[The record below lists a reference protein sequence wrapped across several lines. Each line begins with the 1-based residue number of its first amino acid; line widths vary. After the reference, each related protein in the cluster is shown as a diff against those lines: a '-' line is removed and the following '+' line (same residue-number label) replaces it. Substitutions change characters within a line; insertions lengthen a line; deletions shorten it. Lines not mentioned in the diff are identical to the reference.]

1 MKKPARFLSLLMAV
15 MMLVGS
21 AVPAYAFEG
30 LGEISNIT
38 DYGEDTPFVTEDD
51 EDLPT
56 LEEEPREEEPPS
68 SSEPQPD
75 VSVPPVVDTGEPP
88 EDSEGE
94 SLQGDADAPLP
105 TEPTVG
111 ASGLDPPDSFSFE
124 AVRSGS
130 ASASGMRKARANPGS
145 TTIYMEK
152 ISGLSHLYPFSGGTT
167 YSAYKMYTADG
178 RAAFCVE
185 PARFNSTNS
194 TVVTGSL
201 SYSALSSTQQK
212 EIAKAIAASGGYSNG
227 DKYFAAQAII
237 WEICYGQTP
246 RSGSVYKAVIAANS
260 GRLGSYYEQIRA
272 DMESMGEIPSFMSP
286 DPNNPTIHEMTDNG
300 GSWSIDLENT
310 NSSVTLNASDFTSR
324 APFDFSV
331 SGDTLTVESDSEPD
345 QDAYVEWHS
354 GSGESGLIFWNSSQ
368 QTKASF
374 DETQG
379 IPADGYM
386 AFTNNFIP
394 NPPDT
399 PETPPEEPGLGYLTI
414 VKYDGDTNL
423 PLGGAI
429 FKVECDGYINDAVD
443 VPYGGKTIVIP
454 IPEGQTQVDVTVTEV
469 TAPSGYVKDS
479 TPKTVTV
486 TANETVN
493 IVEVG
498 FVNYPE
504 ACSLEIYKYETGNK
518 GVALEGAS
526 FRIRYADPNVSAQ
539 TWTET
544 TDGSGKIHI
553 DLPAAGALIVE
564 ELSAPT
570 GYVMNTKTSYD
581 VTVAKGEQKTIDI
594 PNDKKT
600 QLVAIKKDAQ
610 SGQLLAGASIRA
622 TLLRS
627 NTPPYEG
634 GQSYTETTGPDGR
647 AVFTNLIPGEYR
659 VEEIAP
665 PQFYMGTT
673 TVHTVNI
680 LDGNTETVTVE
691 FRNEPWT
698 GLTIRKVD
706 KINAKGL
713 PGAIFK
719 LYKGSE
725 EDPKA
730 YLGDW
735 ESGENG
741 SVTIQKLE
749 PGYYT
754 IVESQ
759 APYGYLLDQEHHV
772 QTIEIK
778 PEAVDRNITVVFQ
791 NLPKPKLLIEKIDKV
806 TGLRLPGAVFHVS
819 RRGSE
824 EYMEVRTGSDG
835 TVLLENL
842 EDDWYT
848 VTEVRAPSG
857 YVLDSRHYDVEM
869 IPGKTV
875 PLIINNLQQPDLLLR
890 KVDEQTGSGVP
901 GAVLRITKD
910 GAKEYKDVTT
920 GADGTYLVKD
930 LEPGWY
936 IVEEIKAPDGYLLND
951 EPQYIELIAGQDS
964 ELIIKNR
971 HKPSL
976 EILKIDSVT
985 KQPLEGVAF
994 RVQIKNGKTLG
1005 EYRTDAV
1012 GRIYL
1017 ENIDPEL
1024 YVVTEVKAP
1033 DGYIL
1038 LTGSKEALVEWGK
1051 TTTLQFENQPR
1062 NPILVKK
1069 VDTKTGEPLAGA
1081 KFLIQQ
1087 VNGAYVAEL
1096 ETGRNG
1102 YITVT
1107 DLDPGWYTVKET
1119 KAPLGYILDDTVK
1132 TVELKPDAPAVVEF
1146 ENQPLNGLHIKK
1158 IDSKTQA
1165 PLEGAKFR
1173 VSEKGGRLIGEYTTD
1188 NQGEIVIDDLQPGW
1202 YTIEETKAPNG
1213 YRLDNTPKDVE
1224 FVWGQ
1229 FVTVEFTNELL
1240 SPIQIRKIDS
1250 ETGAPLAGAKFR
1262 ITKANG
1268 EYVGDFSTS
1277 TDGFLNVPEL
1287 EPGFYIV
1294 SETKAPEGYLLDN
1307 TPQTIEVKANVPTM
1321 VEFVNKRLPGLQVQ
1335 KIDAN
1340 TGEPL
1345 AGAKFRVEK
1354 SNGERMGD
1362 FVTNSAGFF
1371 VAPDLEAGTYTVYET
1386 AAPAGYILDKTPQ
1399 TAVLRP
1405 NGTTT
1410 LEFSNKPLAG
1420 LQIKKVDAVTG
1431 LPMKGVEFKITK
1443 LNSEPV
1449 GIYVTDDAGLIFV
1462 PDMKEGWYVV
1472 TETRTLDGYKL
1483 DNAPRNVEVAS
1494 DKLNLVEYRNQPYP
1508 HLQLVKI
1515 DAETKAPIEG
1525 VRFKVS
1531 DRLGRELGTF
1541 SANKLGQIHLTGM
1554 EQGTYY
1560 VQEVEAKPGYV
1571 LDSTVQ
1577 EVSLLWGKTT
1587 KLEIPN
1593 TPLGTLRIKKI
1604 DSETKQPLFGAV
1616 FNLYDLKGNLLGEYT
1631 TDNRGIIEFPKEVQA
1646 GKYKLREVKAPAGY
1660 VLDEMPKTIEVK
1672 ASETLEL
1679 EVPNKPMRGQIQIV
1693 KTAAENNTI
1702 TKDKAGALLEGAVFE
1717 IYNTRLEVV
1726 DRITT
1731 DSRGLAISKELP
1743 MGVYGIKEIAAPKYY
1758 FTDGTVF
1765 YAELKVDG
1773 DLVRFEVKNKPKDIS
1788 VTIEKR
1794 GNVQAMPGDVIFYTL
1809 DNIANTSNIPL
1820 EEFYVHDLLP
1830 TDAVR
1835 LNQLSTGTWSEKG
1848 KFDVL
1853 YRTNKKDAYR
1863 TLASNLSTTTDN
1875 QLECGREA
1883 LGLAA
1888 NEYVT
1893 DIKLQFAE
1901 VGEGFHS
1908 VTSPTVTVTV
1918 LADLPDG
1925 YQFTNRADVGGRTED
1940 EWVYAKDAWTTC
1952 IFAPPRGCLPKT
1964 GFGG

>member
-38 DYGEDTPFVTEDD
+38 DYGEDTPVVTEDD

-56 LEEEPREEEPPS
+56 LEEEPREEEPP

-185 PARFNSTNS
+185 PARFNSTNG

-454 IPEGQTQVDVTVTEV
+454 IPEGETQVDVTVTEV
-469 TAPSGYVKDS
+469 TAPFGYVMDS
-479 TPKTVTV
+479 APKTVTV

-564 ELSAPT
+564 ELSAPA

-706 KINAKGL
+706 KTNAKGL

-778 PEAVDRNITVVFQ
+778 PEAVNRNITVVFQ

-848 VTEVRAPSG
+848 VTEVRSPSG

-869 IPGKTV
+869 IPGKMV

-985 KQPLEGVAF
+985 KQPLEGVSF
-994 RVQIKNGKTLG
+994 QVQIKNGKTLG
-1005 EYRTDAV
+1005 EYRTDAA

-1033 DGYIL
+1033 DGYIM

-1081 KFLIQQ
+1081 KF
-1087 VNGAYVAEL
+1087 
-1096 ETGRNG
+1096 
-1102 YITVT
+1102 
-1107 DLDPGWYTVKET
+1107 
-1119 KAPLGYILDDTVK
+1119 
-1132 TVELKPDAPAVVEF
+1132 
-1146 ENQPLNGLHIKK
+1146 
-1158 IDSKTQA
+1158 
-1165 PLEGAKFR
+1165 
-1173 VSEKGGRLIGEYTTD
+1173 
-1188 NQGEIVIDDLQPGW
+1188 
-1202 YTIEETKAPNG
+1202 
-1213 YRLDNTPKDVE
+1213 
-1224 FVWGQ
+1224 
-1229 FVTVEFTNELL
+1229 
-1240 SPIQIRKIDS
+1240 
-1250 ETGAPLAGAKFR
+1250 
-1262 ITKANG
+1262 
-1268 EYVGDFSTS
+1268 
-1277 TDGFLNVPEL
+1277 
-1287 EPGFYIV
+1287 
-1294 SETKAPEGYLLDN
+1294 
-1307 TPQTIEVKANVPTM
+1307 
-1321 VEFVNKRLPGLQVQ
+1321 
-1335 KIDAN
+1335 
-1340 TGEPL
+1340 
-1345 AGAKFRVEK
+1345 RVEK
-1354 SNGERMGD
+1354 SSGERMGD

-1371 VAPDLEAGTYTVYET
+1371 VTPDLEAGTYTVYET

-1541 SANKLGQIHLTGM
+1541 STNKLGQIHLTGM

-1646 GKYKLREVKAPAGY
+1646 GKYKLKEVKAPAGY

-1672 ASETLEL
+1672 AGETLEL
-1679 EVPNKPMRGQIQIV
+1679 EILNKPMRGQIQIA

-1702 TKDKAGALLEGAVFE
+1702 TRDKTGALLEGAVFE

-1731 DSRGLAISKELP
+1731 DSRGLAVSKELP
-1743 MGVYGIKEIAAPKYY
+1743 IGVYGIKEIAAPKYY

-1809 DNIANTSNIPL
+1809 DNISNTSNIPL

>member
-1 MKKPARFLSLLMAV
+1 M
-15 MMLVGS
+15 
-21 AVPAYAFEG
+21 
-30 LGEISNIT
+30 
-38 DYGEDTPFVTEDD
+38 
-51 EDLPT
+51 
-56 LEEEPREEEPPS
+56 S
-68 SSEPQPD
+68 S
-75 VSVPPVVDTGEPP
+75 
-88 EDSEGE
+88 
-94 SLQGDADAPLP
+94 
-105 TEPTVG
+105 
-111 ASGLDPPDSFSFE
+111 
-124 AVRSGS
+124 
-130 ASASGMRKARANPGS
+130 
-145 TTIYMEK
+145 
-152 ISGLSHLYPFSGGTT
+152 PFSTN
-167 YSAYKMYTADG
+167 KLYTADG

-185 PARFNSTNS
+185 PARFNTTNG

-237 WEICYGQTP
+237 WEICYGQTH
-246 RSGSVYKAVIAANS
+246 RSGSVYKAIIAANS
-260 GRLGSYYEQIRA
+260 VRLGSYYEQIRA

-310 NSSVTLNASDFTSR
+310 NSSVTLNASDFASR

-331 SGDTLTVESDSEPD
+331 SGDTLTVESDTEPD

-354 GSGESGLIFWNSSQ
+354 GIGESGLIFWNSSQ

-414 VKYDGDTNL
+414 VKYDGETNL

-443 VPYGGKTIVIP
+443 VPYGGKNIVIP

-469 TAPSGYVKDS
+469 TAPSGYVMDS

-564 ELSAPT
+564 ELSAPA

-706 KINAKGL
+706 KTNAKGL

-778 PEAVDRNITVVFQ
+778 PEAVNRNITVVFQ

-824 EYMEVRTGSDG
+824 EYMEVQTGSDG

-842 EDDWYT
+842 ENDWYT

-875 PLIINNLQQPDLLLR
+875 PLIINNLQQPDLLIR

-1087 VNGAYVAEL
+1087 VNGAFVAEL

-1132 TVELKPDAPAVVEF
+1132 TVELKPDSPAVVEF

-1158 IDSKTQA
+1158 IDS
-1165 PLEGAKFR
+1165 
-1173 VSEKGGRLIGEYTTD
+1173 
-1188 NQGEIVIDDLQPGW
+1188 
-1202 YTIEETKAPNG
+1202 
-1213 YRLDNTPKDVE
+1213 
-1224 FVWGQ
+1224 
-1229 FVTVEFTNELL
+1229 
-1240 SPIQIRKIDS
+1240 
-1250 ETGAPLAGAKFR
+1250 
-1262 ITKANG
+1262 
-1268 EYVGDFSTS
+1268 
-1277 TDGFLNVPEL
+1277 
-1287 EPGFYIV
+1287 
-1294 SETKAPEGYLLDN
+1294 
-1307 TPQTIEVKANVPTM
+1307 
-1321 VEFVNKRLPGLQVQ
+1321 
-1335 KIDAN
+1335 
-1340 TGEPL
+1340 
-1345 AGAKFRVEK
+1345 
-1354 SNGERMGD
+1354 
-1362 FVTNSAGFF
+1362 
-1371 VAPDLEAGTYTVYET
+1371 
-1386 AAPAGYILDKTPQ
+1386 
-1399 TAVLRP
+1399 
-1405 NGTTT
+1405 
-1410 LEFSNKPLAG
+1410 
-1420 LQIKKVDAVTG
+1420 
-1431 LPMKGVEFKITK
+1431 
-1443 LNSEPV
+1443 
-1449 GIYVTDDAGLIFV
+1449 
-1462 PDMKEGWYVV
+1462 
-1472 TETRTLDGYKL
+1472 
-1483 DNAPRNVEVAS
+1483 
-1494 DKLNLVEYRNQPYP
+1494 
-1508 HLQLVKI
+1508 
-1515 DAETKAPIEG
+1515 
-1525 VRFKVS
+1525 
-1531 DRLGRELGTF
+1531 
-1541 SANKLGQIHLTGM
+1541 
-1554 EQGTYY
+1554 
-1560 VQEVEAKPGYV
+1560 
-1571 LDSTVQ
+1571 
-1577 EVSLLWGKTT
+1577 
-1587 KLEIPN
+1587 
-1593 TPLGTLRIKKI
+1593 
-1604 DSETKQPLFGAV
+1604 
-1616 FNLYDLKGNLLGEYT
+1616 
-1631 TDNRGIIEFPKEVQA
+1631 
-1646 GKYKLREVKAPAGY
+1646 
-1660 VLDEMPKTIEVK
+1660 
-1672 ASETLEL
+1672 
-1679 EVPNKPMRGQIQIV
+1679 
-1693 KTAAENNTI
+1693 
-1702 TKDKAGALLEGAVFE
+1702 
-1717 IYNTRLEVV
+1717 
-1726 DRITT
+1726 
-1731 DSRGLAISKELP
+1731 
-1743 MGVYGIKEIAAPKYY
+1743 
-1758 FTDGTVF
+1758 
-1765 YAELKVDG
+1765 
-1773 DLVRFEVKNKPKDIS
+1773 
-1788 VTIEKR
+1788 
-1794 GNVQAMPGDVIFYTL
+1794 
-1809 DNIANTSNIPL
+1809 
-1820 EEFYVHDLLP
+1820 
-1830 TDAVR
+1830 
-1835 LNQLSTGTWSEKG
+1835 
-1848 KFDVL
+1848 
-1853 YRTNKKDAYR
+1853 
-1863 TLASNLSTTTDN
+1863 
-1875 QLECGREA
+1875 
-1883 LGLAA
+1883 
-1888 NEYVT
+1888 
-1893 DIKLQFAE
+1893 
-1901 VGEGFHS
+1901 
-1908 VTSPTVTVTV
+1908 
-1918 LADLPDG
+1918 
-1925 YQFTNRADVGGRTED
+1925 
-1940 EWVYAKDAWTTC
+1940 
-1952 IFAPPRGCLPKT
+1952 
-1964 GFGG
+1964 

>member
-38 DYGEDTPFVTEDD
+38 DYGEDTPVVTEDD

-56 LEEEPREEEPPS
+56 LEEEPREEEPP

-185 PARFNSTNS
+185 PARFNSTNG

-454 IPEGQTQVDVTVTEV
+454 IPEGETQVDVTVTEV
-469 TAPSGYVKDS
+469 TAPFGYVMDS
-479 TPKTVTV
+479 APKTVTV

-564 ELSAPT
+564 ELSAPA

-706 KINAKGL
+706 KTNAKGL

-778 PEAVDRNITVVFQ
+778 PEAVNRNITVVFQ

-964 ELIIKNR
+964 GLIIKNR

-985 KQPLEGVAF
+985 KQPLEGVSF
-994 RVQIKNGKTLG
+994 QVQIKNGKTLG
-1005 EYRTDAV
+1005 EYRTDAA

-1033 DGYIL
+1033 DGYIM
-1038 LTGSKEALVEWGK
+1038 LTGSKETLVEWGK

-1087 VNGAYVAEL
+1087 VNGAFVAEL

-1202 YTIEETKAPNG
+1202 YTIEETKAP
-1213 YRLDNTPKDVE
+1213 
-1224 FVWGQ
+1224 
-1229 FVTVEFTNELL
+1229 
-1240 SPIQIRKIDS
+1240 
-1250 ETGAPLAGAKFR
+1250 
-1262 ITKANG
+1262 
-1268 EYVGDFSTS
+1268 
-1277 TDGFLNVPEL
+1277 
-1287 EPGFYIV
+1287 
-1294 SETKAPEGYLLDN
+1294 
-1307 TPQTIEVKANVPTM
+1307 
-1321 VEFVNKRLPGLQVQ
+1321 
-1335 KIDAN
+1335 
-1340 TGEPL
+1340 
-1345 AGAKFRVEK
+1345 
-1354 SNGERMGD
+1354 
-1362 FVTNSAGFF
+1362 
-1371 VAPDLEAGTYTVYET
+1371 
-1386 AAPAGYILDKTPQ
+1386 
-1399 TAVLRP
+1399 
-1405 NGTTT
+1405 
-1410 LEFSNKPLAG
+1410 
-1420 LQIKKVDAVTG
+1420 
-1431 LPMKGVEFKITK
+1431 
-1443 LNSEPV
+1443 
-1449 GIYVTDDAGLIFV
+1449 
-1462 PDMKEGWYVV
+1462 
-1472 TETRTLDGYKL
+1472 
-1483 DNAPRNVEVAS
+1483 
-1494 DKLNLVEYRNQPYP
+1494 
-1508 HLQLVKI
+1508 
-1515 DAETKAPIEG
+1515 IEG

-1541 SANKLGQIHLTGM
+1541 STNKLGQIHLTGM

-1646 GKYKLREVKAPAGY
+1646 GKYKLKEVKAPAGY

-1672 ASETLEL
+1672 AGETLEL
-1679 EVPNKPMRGQIQIV
+1679 EILNKPMRGQIQIV

-1702 TKDKAGALLEGAVFE
+1702 TRDKTGALLEGAVFE

-1731 DSRGLAISKELP
+1731 DSRGLAVSKELP
-1743 MGVYGIKEIAAPKYY
+1743 IGVYGIKEIAAPKYY

>member
-38 DYGEDTPFVTEDD
+38 DYGEDTPVVTEDD

-56 LEEEPREEEPPS
+56 LEEEPREEEPP

-185 PARFNSTNS
+185 PARFNSTNG

-564 ELSAPT
+564 ELSAPA

-706 KINAKGL
+706 KTNAKGL

-778 PEAVDRNITVVFQ
+778 PEAVNRNITVVFQ

-964 ELIIKNR
+964 GLIIKNR

-985 KQPLEGVAF
+985 KQPLEGVSF
-994 RVQIKNGKTLG
+994 QVQIKNGKTLG
-1005 EYRTDAV
+1005 EYRTDAA

-1033 DGYIL
+1033 DGYIM
-1038 LTGSKEALVEWGK
+1038 LTGSKETLVEWGK

-1087 VNGAYVAEL
+1087 VNGAFVAEL

-1202 YTIEETKAPNG
+1202 YTIEETKAP
-1213 YRLDNTPKDVE
+1213 
-1224 FVWGQ
+1224 
-1229 FVTVEFTNELL
+1229 
-1240 SPIQIRKIDS
+1240 
-1250 ETGAPLAGAKFR
+1250 
-1262 ITKANG
+1262 
-1268 EYVGDFSTS
+1268 
-1277 TDGFLNVPEL
+1277 
-1287 EPGFYIV
+1287 
-1294 SETKAPEGYLLDN
+1294 
-1307 TPQTIEVKANVPTM
+1307 
-1321 VEFVNKRLPGLQVQ
+1321 
-1335 KIDAN
+1335 
-1340 TGEPL
+1340 
-1345 AGAKFRVEK
+1345 
-1354 SNGERMGD
+1354 
-1362 FVTNSAGFF
+1362 
-1371 VAPDLEAGTYTVYET
+1371 
-1386 AAPAGYILDKTPQ
+1386 
-1399 TAVLRP
+1399 
-1405 NGTTT
+1405 
-1410 LEFSNKPLAG
+1410 
-1420 LQIKKVDAVTG
+1420 
-1431 LPMKGVEFKITK
+1431 
-1443 LNSEPV
+1443 
-1449 GIYVTDDAGLIFV
+1449 
-1462 PDMKEGWYVV
+1462 
-1472 TETRTLDGYKL
+1472 
-1483 DNAPRNVEVAS
+1483 
-1494 DKLNLVEYRNQPYP
+1494 
-1508 HLQLVKI
+1508 
-1515 DAETKAPIEG
+1515 IEG

-1541 SANKLGQIHLTGM
+1541 STNKLGQIHLTGM

-1646 GKYKLREVKAPAGY
+1646 GKYKLKEVKAPAGY

-1672 ASETLEL
+1672 AGETLEL
-1679 EVPNKPMRGQIQIV
+1679 EILNKPMRGQIQIV

-1702 TKDKAGALLEGAVFE
+1702 TRDKTGALLEGAVFE

-1731 DSRGLAISKELP
+1731 DSRGLAVSKELP
-1743 MGVYGIKEIAAPKYY
+1743 IGVYGIKEIAAPKYY

-1809 DNIANTSNIPL
+1809 DNISNTSNIPL

-1835 LNQLSTGTWSEKG
+1835 LNQLSTDTWSEKG

>member
-38 DYGEDTPFVTEDD
+38 DYGEDTPVVTEDD

-56 LEEEPREEEPPS
+56 LEEEPREEEPP

-185 PARFNSTNS
+185 PARFNSTNG

-564 ELSAPT
+564 ELSAPA

-706 KINAKGL
+706 KTNAKGL

-778 PEAVDRNITVVFQ
+778 PEAVNRNITVVFQ

-848 VTEVRAPSG
+848 VTEVRSPSG

-875 PLIINNLQQPDLLLR
+875 PLIINNLQQPDPLLR

-951 EPQYIELIAGQDS
+951 EPQYIELIAGQGS

-985 KQPLEGVAF
+985 KQPLEGVSF

-1005 EYRTDAV
+1005 EYRTDAA

-1038 LTGSKEALVEWGK
+1038 LTSSKEALVEWGK

-1081 KFLIQQ
+1081 KF
-1087 VNGAYVAEL
+1087 
-1096 ETGRNG
+1096 
-1102 YITVT
+1102 
-1107 DLDPGWYTVKET
+1107 
-1119 KAPLGYILDDTVK
+1119 
-1132 TVELKPDAPAVVEF
+1132 
-1146 ENQPLNGLHIKK
+1146 
-1158 IDSKTQA
+1158 
-1165 PLEGAKFR
+1165 
-1173 VSEKGGRLIGEYTTD
+1173 
-1188 NQGEIVIDDLQPGW
+1188 
-1202 YTIEETKAPNG
+1202 
-1213 YRLDNTPKDVE
+1213 
-1224 FVWGQ
+1224 
-1229 FVTVEFTNELL
+1229 
-1240 SPIQIRKIDS
+1240 
-1250 ETGAPLAGAKFR
+1250 
-1262 ITKANG
+1262 
-1268 EYVGDFSTS
+1268 
-1277 TDGFLNVPEL
+1277 
-1287 EPGFYIV
+1287 
-1294 SETKAPEGYLLDN
+1294 
-1307 TPQTIEVKANVPTM
+1307 
-1321 VEFVNKRLPGLQVQ
+1321 
-1335 KIDAN
+1335 
-1340 TGEPL
+1340 
-1345 AGAKFRVEK
+1345 RVEK
-1354 SNGERMGD
+1354 SSGERMGD

-1371 VAPDLEAGTYTVYET
+1371 VTPDLEAGTYTVYET

-1541 SANKLGQIHLTGM
+1541 STNKLGQIHLTGM

-1593 TPLGTLRIKKI
+1593 RPLGTLRIKKI

-1646 GKYKLREVKAPAGY
+1646 GKYKLKEVKAPAGY

-1672 ASETLEL
+1672 AGETLEL
-1679 EVPNKPMRGQIQIV
+1679 EILNKPMRGQIQIA

-1702 TKDKAGALLEGAVFE
+1702 TRDKTGALLEGAVFE

-1731 DSRGLAISKELP
+1731 DSRGLAVSKELP
-1743 MGVYGIKEIAAPKYY
+1743 IGVYGIKEIAAPKYY

-1765 YAELKVDG
+1765 YAELKGDG

-1809 DNIANTSNIPL
+1809 DNISNTSNIPL

-1925 YQFTNRADVGGRTED
+1925 YRFTNLADVGGRTED

>member
-1 MKKPARFLSLLMAV
+1 M
-15 MMLVGS
+15 
-21 AVPAYAFEG
+21 
-30 LGEISNIT
+30 
-38 DYGEDTPFVTEDD
+38 
-51 EDLPT
+51 
-56 LEEEPREEEPPS
+56 
-68 SSEPQPD
+68 
-75 VSVPPVVDTGEPP
+75 
-88 EDSEGE
+88 
-94 SLQGDADAPLP
+94 
-105 TEPTVG
+105 
-111 ASGLDPPDSFSFE
+111 
-124 AVRSGS
+124 
-130 ASASGMRKARANPGS
+130 
-145 TTIYMEK
+145 
-152 ISGLSHLYPFSGGTT
+152 
-167 YSAYKMYTADG
+167 
-178 RAAFCVE
+178 
-185 PARFNSTNS
+185 
-194 TVVTGSL
+194 
-201 SYSALSSTQQK
+201 
-212 EIAKAIAASGGYSNG
+212 
-227 DKYFAAQAII
+227 
-237 WEICYGQTP
+237 
-246 RSGSVYKAVIAANS
+246 
-260 GRLGSYYEQIRA
+260 
-272 DMESMGEIPSFMSP
+272 
-286 DPNNPTIHEMTDNG
+286 
-300 GSWSIDLENT
+300 
-310 NSSVTLNASDFTSR
+310 
-324 APFDFSV
+324 
-331 SGDTLTVESDSEPD
+331 
-345 QDAYVEWHS
+345 
-354 GSGESGLIFWNSSQ
+354 
-368 QTKASF
+368 
-374 DETQG
+374 
-379 IPADGYM
+379 
-386 AFTNNFIP
+386 
-394 NPPDT
+394 
-399 PETPPEEPGLGYLTI
+399 
-414 VKYDGDTNL
+414 
-423 PLGGAI
+423 
-429 FKVECDGYINDAVD
+429 
-443 VPYGGKTIVIP
+443 
-454 IPEGQTQVDVTVTEV
+454 
-469 TAPSGYVKDS
+469 
-479 TPKTVTV
+479 
-486 TANETVN
+486 
-493 IVEVG
+493 
-498 FVNYPE
+498 
-504 ACSLEIYKYETGNK
+504 
-518 GVALEGAS
+518 
-526 FRIRYADPNVSAQ
+526 
-539 TWTET
+539 
-544 TDGSGKIHI
+544 
-553 DLPAAGALIVE
+553 
-564 ELSAPT
+564 
-570 GYVMNTKTSYD
+570 
-581 VTVAKGEQKTIDI
+581 
-594 PNDKKT
+594 
-600 QLVAIKKDAQ
+600 
-610 SGQLLAGASIRA
+610 
-622 TLLRS
+622 
-627 NTPPYEG
+627 
-634 GQSYTETTGPDGR
+634 
-647 AVFTNLIPGEYR
+647 FTNLIPGEYR

-698 GLTIRKVD
+698 GLMIRKVD
-706 KINAKGL
+706 KTNAKGL

-848 VTEVRAPSG
+848 VTEVRSPSG

-951 EPQYIELIAGQDS
+951 EPQYIELIAGQGS

-985 KQPLEGVAF
+985 KQPLEGVSF

-1005 EYRTDAV
+1005 EYRTDAA

-1069 VDTKTGEPLAGA
+1069 VDTK
-1081 KFLIQQ
+1081 
-1087 VNGAYVAEL
+1087 
-1096 ETGRNG
+1096 
-1102 YITVT
+1102 
-1107 DLDPGWYTVKET
+1107 
-1119 KAPLGYILDDTVK
+1119 
-1132 TVELKPDAPAVVEF
+1132 
-1146 ENQPLNGLHIKK
+1146 
-1158 IDSKTQA
+1158 
-1165 PLEGAKFR
+1165 
-1173 VSEKGGRLIGEYTTD
+1173 
-1188 NQGEIVIDDLQPGW
+1188 
-1202 YTIEETKAPNG
+1202 
-1213 YRLDNTPKDVE
+1213 
-1224 FVWGQ
+1224 
-1229 FVTVEFTNELL
+1229 
-1240 SPIQIRKIDS
+1240 
-1250 ETGAPLAGAKFR
+1250 
-1262 ITKANG
+1262 
-1268 EYVGDFSTS
+1268 
-1277 TDGFLNVPEL
+1277 
-1287 EPGFYIV
+1287 
-1294 SETKAPEGYLLDN
+1294 
-1307 TPQTIEVKANVPTM
+1307 
-1321 VEFVNKRLPGLQVQ
+1321 
-1335 KIDAN
+1335 

-1483 DNAPRNVEVAS
+1483 DNALRNVEVAS

-1541 SANKLGQIHLTGM
+1541 STNKLGQIHLTGM

-1646 GKYKLREVKAPAGY
+1646 GKYKLKEVKAPAGY

-1672 ASETLEL
+1672 AGETLEL
-1679 EVPNKPMRGQIQIV
+1679 EILNKPMRGQIQIV

-1702 TKDKAGALLEGAVFE
+1702 TRDKTGALLEGAVFE

-1731 DSRGLAISKELP
+1731 DSRGLAVSKELP
-1743 MGVYGIKEIAAPKYY
+1743 IGVYGIKEIAAPKYY

-1809 DNIANTSNIPL
+1809 DNISNTSNIPL

-1908 VTSPTVTVTV
+1908 VTSPIVTVTV

-1925 YQFTNRADVGGRTED
+1925 YRFTNRADVGGRTED

>member
-1 MKKPARFLSLLMAV
+1 
-15 MMLVGS
+15 
-21 AVPAYAFEG
+21 
-30 LGEISNIT
+30 
-38 DYGEDTPFVTEDD
+38 
-51 EDLPT
+51 
-56 LEEEPREEEPPS
+56 
-68 SSEPQPD
+68 
-75 VSVPPVVDTGEPP
+75 
-88 EDSEGE
+88 
-94 SLQGDADAPLP
+94 
-105 TEPTVG
+105 
-111 ASGLDPPDSFSFE
+111 
-124 AVRSGS
+124 
-130 ASASGMRKARANPGS
+130 
-145 TTIYMEK
+145 
-152 ISGLSHLYPFSGGTT
+152 
-167 YSAYKMYTADG
+167 
-178 RAAFCVE
+178 
-185 PARFNSTNS
+185 
-194 TVVTGSL
+194 
-201 SYSALSSTQQK
+201 
-212 EIAKAIAASGGYSNG
+212 
-227 DKYFAAQAII
+227 
-237 WEICYGQTP
+237 
-246 RSGSVYKAVIAANS
+246 
-260 GRLGSYYEQIRA
+260 
-272 DMESMGEIPSFMSP
+272 
-286 DPNNPTIHEMTDNG
+286 
-300 GSWSIDLENT
+300 
-310 NSSVTLNASDFTSR
+310 
-324 APFDFSV
+324 
-331 SGDTLTVESDSEPD
+331 
-345 QDAYVEWHS
+345 
-354 GSGESGLIFWNSSQ
+354 
-368 QTKASF
+368 
-374 DETQG
+374 
-379 IPADGYM
+379 M

-454 IPEGQTQVDVTVTEV
+454 IPEGETQVDVTVTEV
-469 TAPSGYVKDS
+469 TAPFGYVMDS
-479 TPKTVTV
+479 APKTVTV

-564 ELSAPT
+564 ELSAPA

-706 KINAKGL
+706 KTNAKGL

-778 PEAVDRNITVVFQ
+778 PEAVNRNITVVFQ

-964 ELIIKNR
+964 GLIIKNR

-985 KQPLEGVAF
+985 KQPLEGVSF
-994 RVQIKNGKTLG
+994 QVQIKNGKTLG
-1005 EYRTDAV
+1005 EYRTDAA

-1033 DGYIL
+1033 DGYIM
-1038 LTGSKEALVEWGK
+1038 LTGSKETLVEWGK

-1087 VNGAYVAEL
+1087 VNGAFVAEL

-1202 YTIEETKAPNG
+1202 YTIEETKAP
-1213 YRLDNTPKDVE
+1213 
-1224 FVWGQ
+1224 
-1229 FVTVEFTNELL
+1229 
-1240 SPIQIRKIDS
+1240 
-1250 ETGAPLAGAKFR
+1250 
-1262 ITKANG
+1262 
-1268 EYVGDFSTS
+1268 
-1277 TDGFLNVPEL
+1277 
-1287 EPGFYIV
+1287 
-1294 SETKAPEGYLLDN
+1294 
-1307 TPQTIEVKANVPTM
+1307 
-1321 VEFVNKRLPGLQVQ
+1321 
-1335 KIDAN
+1335 
-1340 TGEPL
+1340 
-1345 AGAKFRVEK
+1345 
-1354 SNGERMGD
+1354 
-1362 FVTNSAGFF
+1362 
-1371 VAPDLEAGTYTVYET
+1371 
-1386 AAPAGYILDKTPQ
+1386 
-1399 TAVLRP
+1399 
-1405 NGTTT
+1405 
-1410 LEFSNKPLAG
+1410 
-1420 LQIKKVDAVTG
+1420 
-1431 LPMKGVEFKITK
+1431 
-1443 LNSEPV
+1443 
-1449 GIYVTDDAGLIFV
+1449 
-1462 PDMKEGWYVV
+1462 
-1472 TETRTLDGYKL
+1472 
-1483 DNAPRNVEVAS
+1483 
-1494 DKLNLVEYRNQPYP
+1494 
-1508 HLQLVKI
+1508 
-1515 DAETKAPIEG
+1515 IEG

-1541 SANKLGQIHLTGM
+1541 STNKLGQIHLTGM

-1646 GKYKLREVKAPAGY
+1646 GKYKLKEVKAPAGY

-1672 ASETLEL
+1672 AGETLEL
-1679 EVPNKPMRGQIQIV
+1679 EILNKPMRGQIQIV

-1702 TKDKAGALLEGAVFE
+1702 TRDKTGALLEGAVFE

-1731 DSRGLAISKELP
+1731 DSRGLAVSKELP
-1743 MGVYGIKEIAAPKYY
+1743 IGVYGIKEIAAPKYY

-1809 DNIANTSNIPL
+1809 DNISNTSNIPL

-1835 LNQLSTGTWSEKG
+1835 LNQLSTDTWSEKG

>member
-38 DYGEDTPFVTEDD
+38 DYGEDTPVVTEDD

-56 LEEEPREEEPPS
+56 LEEEPREEEPP

-185 PARFNSTNS
+185 PARFNSTNG

-454 IPEGQTQVDVTVTEV
+454 IPEGETQVDVTVTEV
-469 TAPSGYVKDS
+469 TAPFGYVMDS
-479 TPKTVTV
+479 APKTVTV

-564 ELSAPT
+564 ELSAPA

-706 KINAKGL
+706 KTNAKGL

-778 PEAVDRNITVVFQ
+778 PEAVNRNITVVFQ

-964 ELIIKNR
+964 GLIIKNR

-985 KQPLEGVAF
+985 KQPLEGVSF
-994 RVQIKNGKTLG
+994 QVQIKNGKTLG
-1005 EYRTDAV
+1005 EYRTDAA

-1033 DGYIL
+1033 DGYIM
-1038 LTGSKEALVEWGK
+1038 LTGSKETLVEWGK

-1087 VNGAYVAEL
+1087 VNGAFVAEL

-1202 YTIEETKAPNG
+1202 YTIEETKAP
-1213 YRLDNTPKDVE
+1213 
-1224 FVWGQ
+1224 
-1229 FVTVEFTNELL
+1229 
-1240 SPIQIRKIDS
+1240 
-1250 ETGAPLAGAKFR
+1250 
-1262 ITKANG
+1262 
-1268 EYVGDFSTS
+1268 
-1277 TDGFLNVPEL
+1277 
-1287 EPGFYIV
+1287 
-1294 SETKAPEGYLLDN
+1294 
-1307 TPQTIEVKANVPTM
+1307 
-1321 VEFVNKRLPGLQVQ
+1321 
-1335 KIDAN
+1335 
-1340 TGEPL
+1340 
-1345 AGAKFRVEK
+1345 
-1354 SNGERMGD
+1354 
-1362 FVTNSAGFF
+1362 
-1371 VAPDLEAGTYTVYET
+1371 
-1386 AAPAGYILDKTPQ
+1386 
-1399 TAVLRP
+1399 
-1405 NGTTT
+1405 
-1410 LEFSNKPLAG
+1410 
-1420 LQIKKVDAVTG
+1420 
-1431 LPMKGVEFKITK
+1431 
-1443 LNSEPV
+1443 
-1449 GIYVTDDAGLIFV
+1449 
-1462 PDMKEGWYVV
+1462 
-1472 TETRTLDGYKL
+1472 
-1483 DNAPRNVEVAS
+1483 
-1494 DKLNLVEYRNQPYP
+1494 
-1508 HLQLVKI
+1508 
-1515 DAETKAPIEG
+1515 IEG

-1541 SANKLGQIHLTGM
+1541 STNKLGQIHLTGM

-1646 GKYKLREVKAPAGY
+1646 GKYKLKEVKAPAGY

-1672 ASETLEL
+1672 AGETLEL
-1679 EVPNKPMRGQIQIV
+1679 EILNKPMRGQIQIV

-1702 TKDKAGALLEGAVFE
+1702 TRDKTGALLEGAVFE

-1731 DSRGLAISKELP
+1731 DSRGLAVSKELP
-1743 MGVYGIKEIAAPKYY
+1743 IGVYGIKEIAAPKYY

-1809 DNIANTSNIPL
+1809 DNISNTSNIPL

-1835 LNQLSTGTWSEKG
+1835 LNQLSTDTWSEKG